1 MAHSISARK
10 RIRQN
15 AKRETVNR
23 ARKSQLKLLKRK
35 VVDAIKGGDVGAAEE
50 HYKVLTKRLD
60 QIGQTSTLHKNNVAR
75 IKSRYAKKIN
85 AAKIKTPA

>member
-1 MAHSISARK
+1 MAHSNSARK

-15 AKRETVNR
+15 DKREAQNR

-35 VVDAIKGGDVGAAEE
+35 VVDAIKGGDINGAEE

-60 QIGQTSTLHKNNVAR
+60 QIGNTSTLHKNNVAR

-85 AAKIKTPA
+85 AAKAPASA